1 MNKSIY
7 KPIEE
12 VVEPLIDAHGE
23 DVYKMAFFYVRN
35 QKLTE
40 SIFQDVFF
48 KAMKYYSRS
57 QKDHNERIWLM
68 RTTMQICRK
77 SIKGSSLLRYPNKDK
92 QNQTN
97 DTFLLQLPPKQRE
110 VIILTFYGNF
120 TIEEAEVILKIPQGA
135 IPHRKKIEEIIL
147 MNPQIKETLEIEID
161 TINYRPEL
169 KVKTLNYIK
178 AKSHS
183 IFEDYPINLKQ
194 FSIITGITF
203 LLGIGLLINY
213 AAKEPEHLPLDSVN
227 IPVSSRRIYQPL
239 SETLDQLGLE
249 YQQQITI
256 FEQKNLMNS
265 YIIEGLAGYEIEFSS
280 FLYQIDVCEE
290 VEKILTYH
298 GVDECSFNLIKLGK
312 SRVLVYKELP
322 HSLLEYLNVEEESI
336 YCL

>member
-12 VVEPLIDAHGE
+12 VVEPLIDAYGE

-57 QKDHNERIWLM
+57 QQDHNQKIWLM
-68 RTTMQICRK
+68 RTTMHICRK
-77 SIKGSSLLRYPNKDK
+77 AITGSSLLSYLNVYKNK

-97 DTFLLQLPPKQRE
+97 DTFLMQLPPKQRE

-120 TIEEAEVILKIPQGA
+120 TIEEAEVILKIPKGS
-135 IPHRKKIEEIIL
+135 ISIEEIKQL
-147 MNPQIKETLEIEID
+147 NPQIKETLEIEID
-161 TINYRPEL
+161 PITYRPEL

-203 LLGIGLLINY
+203 LLGIGILINY
-213 AAKEPEHLPLDSVN
+213 AAKKPDDLPLDSVN
-227 IPVSSRRIYQPL
+227 IPVSSRQISQPL

-249 YQQQITI
+249 YQQQVTI
-256 FEQKNLMNS
+256 FEEQNLMNS

-290 VEKILTYH
+290 VEKILTHH
-298 GVDECSFNLIKLGK
+298 GVDERSFNLIKLGK
-312 SRVLVYKELP
+312 SRVFVYKEMP
-322 HSLLEYLNVEEESI
+322 HLLLEYLNVEEESL
-336 YCL
+336 YCLY